1 MALIHGARKLGFNL
15 MPSLCFR
22 LNLKELLMK
31 SFFKP
36 VLLAAALA
44 TAGFAAF
51 SQVPGAGPDCMMGQ
65 GAQYGGMHHE
75 RMGQIDPAKM
85 QARMDQRAA
94 ALKTQLKLTPA
105 QESAWTTFT
114 AAMKP
119 TGAML
124 ADRPDREQVAKLS
137 TPERIDTMQA
147 LHTKRM
153 ADMTAA
159 MTQRGEATK
168 VFYAVLTPEQ
178 KKVFDAST
186 TRHFSQDGRM
196 GGHRGQKAPM
206 GAVAPKL

>member
-1 MALIHGARKLGFNL
+1 
-15 MPSLCFR
+15 
-22 LNLKELLMK
+22 MK

-65 GAQYGGMHHE
+65 GAMRGGMHHE
-75 RMGQIDPAKM
+75 RMGQMDPAKM

-94 ALKTQLKLTPA
+94 ALKAQLKLTPS
-105 QESAWTTFT
+105 QEGAWTTFT

-124 ADRPDREQVAKLS
+124 ANRPDRAQLAKQS

-153 ADMTAA
+153 TDMTAA

-168 VFYAVLTPEQ
+168 AFYAVLTPEQ
-178 KKVFDAST
+178 QKVFDAST
-186 TRHFSQDGRM
+186 ARHFGQDGRM
-196 GGHRGQKAPM
+196 GAHRGHKGPMGPM

>member
-1 MALIHGARKLGFNL
+1 
-15 MPSLCFR
+15 
-22 LNLKELLMK
+22 MK

-36 VLLAAALA
+36 VLLAATLA

-51 SQVPGAGPDCMMGQ
+51 SQVPGEGPDCMMGQ

-75 RMGQIDPAKM
+75 RMGQFDPAKM
-85 QARMDQRAA
+85 QARMDQRAN
-94 ALKTQLKLTPA
+94 ALKAQLKVTPA
-105 QESAWTTFT
+105 QEAAWTTFA

-124 ADRPDREQVAKLS
+124 ANRPDREQLAKLT
-137 TPERIDTMQA
+137 TPQRIDTMQA

-153 ADMTAA
+153 ADMSAA

-168 VFYAVLTPEQ
+168 AFYAVLTPEQ
-178 KKVFDAST
+178 QKVFDAST
-186 TRHFSQDGRM
+186 ARHFGQDGRM
-196 GGHRGQKAPM
+196 GGHRGHKGSMGTMGTM

>member
-1 MALIHGARKLGFNL
+1 
-15 MPSLCFR
+15 
-22 LNLKELLMK
+22 MK

-36 VLLAAALA
+36 ALLAAALV

-51 SQVPGAGPDCMMGQ
+51 SQVPGAGQDGMMGQ
-65 GAQYGGMHHE
+65 GAQFGGMHHE
-75 RMGQIDPAKM
+75 RMGQFDPANM
-85 QARMDQRAA
+85 QARMEDQRAS
-94 ALKTQLKLTPA
+94 ALKAQLKLTPA
-105 QESAWTTFT
+105 QEGAWTTFT

-124 ADRPDREQVAKLS
+124 ANRPDREQLAKLS

-159 MTQRGEATK
+159 MAQRGEATK
-168 VFYAVLTPEQ
+168 AFYAVLTPEQ
-178 KKVFDAST
+178 QKAFDAST
-186 TRHFSQDGRM
+186 ARHFGQDGRM
-196 GGHRGQKAPM
+196 GGHRGRNAHM

>member
-1 MALIHGARKLGFNL
+1 
-15 MPSLCFR
+15 
-22 LNLKELLMK
+22 MK

-51 SQVPGAGPDCMMGQ
+51 SQVPGAGQDCMMGQ
-65 GAQYGGMHHE
+65 SDMHGDMRHE
-75 RMGQIDPAKM
+75 RMGKMDPAKM

-94 ALKTQLKLTPA
+94 ALKTQLKLTQA
-105 QESAWTTFT
+105 QEGAWTTFST
-114 AAMKP
+114 AMKP

-124 ADRPDREQVAKLS
+124 ANRPDREQLAKLS

-147 LHTKRM
+147 LHSKRM
-153 ADMTAA
+153 TDMTSA

-186 TRHFSQDGRM
+186 TRHFGRDGRM
-196 GGHRGQKAPM
+196 GGQRGHQGPM
-206 GAVAPKL
+206 GAMAPKL